1 MTLNNS
7 NNILINDTFNNSY
20 LTINSILTVENK
32 NKNVKINLFI
42 FENDI
47 NNNLINSNVDRLIK
61 LENILI
67 S

>member
-20 LTINSILTVENK
+20 LSINSILTVENK

-42 FENDI
+42 F
-47 NNNLINSNVDRLIK
+47 
-61 LENILI
+61 
-67 S
+67 

>member
-7 NNILINDTFNNSY
+7 NNILINDTFNNSN
-20 LTINSILTVENK
+20 LTINSILIVENK

-61 LENILI
+61 LDNNLN
-67 S
+67 

>member
-20 LTINSILTVENK
+20 LSINSILTVENK

>member
-7 NNILINDTFNNSY
+7 NNILIIDTFNNSN
-20 LTINSILTVENK
+20 LTINSILIVENK

-61 LENILI
+61 LDNNLN
-67 S
+67 

>member
-61 LENILI
+61 LDNNLN
-67 S
+67 

>member
-7 NNILINDTFNNSY
+7 NNILINDIFNNIF
-20 LTINSILTVENK
+20 LKINSILTVENK

-47 NNNLINSNVDRLIK
+47 INNLINSNVDRLIK
-61 LENILI
+61 LDNNLN
-67 S
+67 

>member
-20 LTINSILTVENK
+20 LSINSILTVENK

-61 LENILI
+61 LDNNLN
-67 S
+67 